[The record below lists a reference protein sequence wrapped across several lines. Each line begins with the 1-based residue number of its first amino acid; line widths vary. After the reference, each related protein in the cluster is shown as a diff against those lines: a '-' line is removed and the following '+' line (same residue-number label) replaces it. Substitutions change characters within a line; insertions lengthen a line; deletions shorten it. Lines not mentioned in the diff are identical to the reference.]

1 MCENLHNDG
10 YPISYEELTAR
21 YPDTILTR
29 AHFARFLCEK
39 GVVSSIDSAFRKILS
54 DKGPYFVSRKYLTP
68 EEGIELIKKAGGIPV
83 LAHPLLY
90 KFSVTELHDLLNFLI
105 PLGLKGIEA
114 IYSRNHG
121 NDEAFVRP

>member
-1 MCENLHNDG
+1 MSRTTETKKCAKNLHNDG

-39 GVVSSIDSAFRKILS
+39 GAVSSIDSAFRKILS

-68 EEGIELIKKAGGIPV
+68 EEGIELIKKSRWHTGSGTPPAVQI
-83 LAHPLLY
+83 
-90 KFSVTELHDLLNFLI
+90 FSHR
-105 PLGLKGIEA
+105 A
-114 IYSRNHG
+114 S
-121 NDEAFVRP
+121 

>member
-1 MCENLHNDG
+1 MSRTTETKKMCENLHNDG

-39 GVVSSIDSAFRKILS
+39 GAVSSIDSAFRKILS

-68 EEGIELIKKAGGIPV
+68 EEGIELIKKSRWHTGSGTP
-83 LAHPLLY
+83 PCC
-90 KFSVTELHDLLNFLI
+90 TNFQSQSFMIFLT
-105 PLGLKGIEA
+105 
-114 IYSRNHG
+114 
-121 NDEAFVRP
+121 F